1 MKILV
6 IDVGGNNCKMLLSG
20 QAEPRRFPS
29 GSDFNPKAMVKG
41 VLEMTKDWAFDVV
54 AIGFPAPCT
63 DAGPK
68 LEPVNLGKGWVG
80 FDYAGAL
87 GKPVKFMNDAAM
99 QALGSYEGGKML
111 FLGLGTGLGNAMIVD
126 GVVLPMELAHLPYK
140 KSTFEDYVGDR
151 GRDRFGK
158 KKWQKAVEDVIER
171 LRAALQPDYMV
182 LGGGNVKKLEKLP
195 ENVRVG
201 SNDNAFT
208 GGFRLWE
215 LSPVPASSATAP
227 IKERAKVQA
236 KKPAPKKPA
245 TKKPVPKKPAPRASV
260 SKKAVPSRA
269 SKKAMPTKPARPNR
283 KTAS

>member
-41 VLEMTKDWAFDVV
+41 VLEMTRDWAFDVV

-140 KSTFEDYVGDR
+140 KGSFEDYVGDR
-151 GRDRFGK
+151 GRDKYGK

-171 LRAALQPDYMV
+171 LRAALQPDYVV

-215 LSPVPASSATAP
+215 LSPVPASSVTAP
-227 IKERAKVQA
+227 AKVQA
-236 KKPAPKKPA
+236 GKPVPRKAEPKRPAPKAVASSKAKPSQA
-245 TKKPVPKKPAPRASV
+245 
-260 SKKAVPSRA
+260 SKKAV
-269 SKKAMPTKPARPNR
+269 PTKPARPNR
-283 KTAS
+283 KLTS

>member
-41 VLEMTKDWAFDVV
+41 VLEMTKDWVFDVV
-54 AIGFPAPCT
+54 AIGFPAPCA

-140 KSTFEDYVGDR
+140 KGSFEDYVGDR
-151 GRDRFGK
+151 GRDKYGK

-171 LRAALQPDYMV
+171 LRAALQPDYVV

-215 LSPVPASSATAP
+215 LSPVPASSATVP
-227 IKERAKVQA
+227 AKAQA
-236 KKPAPKKPA
+236 R
-245 TKKPVPKKPAPRASV
+245 KPAPRKAEPKQPAPKAVAS
-260 SKKAVPSRA
+260 SKAVPSRA
-269 SKKAMPTKPARPNR
+269 SKRAVPPKPARQIR
-283 KTAS
+283 KTTS